1 VTDLLEPEAP
11 ASSGSLFP
19 IEDSC
24 WIPKERYLD
33 RQFFDA
39 ERDKLWTRVWQMAC
53 RLEEIPAVGD
63 YVEYTI
69 CDLSVLVVRHGPGPK
84 DIKAFHNVCPHRA
97 TQLALGS
104 GSFRGRQIVC
114 PFHGWRWNIDGSS
127 SLKYGVESFRPDC
140 VTDEELALHECLV
153 DTWGGSVFINL
164 DRGARPLMEQLSP
177 MAELLDPLL
186 VGDMKVRWWKGV
198 RLKANWK
205 MAQEAFLE
213 GWHVM
218 QTHPQLAFDSDPS
231 RYPHDVIDYF
241 QEANGNSYFQGK
253 PGHTAGI
260 DTEDVVRSTIDNMR
274 VLGDTL
280 DSYPLPRD
288 LYIAEGLRE
297 TTSDLGEFQQQFM
310 TRLYEFYAGAGMPLP
325 QLGPEGFLRWG
336 GVFFMF
342 PNYFVLPMFGEAQ
355 IYRSRPDGNDPES
368 TYFELWAV
376 TLKPPYENV
385 PRARFDGVF
394 DKEDTQGWPLIPRQ
408 DFSNIERQQRGLHS
422 PAFKALRLSAGY
434 EQNITNMHRQV
445 DRYLAG

>member
-24 WIPKERYLD
+24 WIPKERYID

-69 CDLSVLVVRHGPGPK
+69 CDLSVLVVRHGPGAK

-127 SLKYGVESFRPDC
+127 SLKYGMESFRPEC

-153 DTWGGSVFINL
+153 DTWGGAVFINL

-177 MAELLDPLL
+177 VAQMLDPLL
-186 VGDMKVRWWKGV
+186 VGDMKVRWWKAV

-205 MAQEAFLE
+205 IAQEAFLE
-213 GWHVM
+213 GWHSM
-218 QTHPQLAFDSDPS
+218 QTHPQLTQGLYERF
-231 RYPHDVIDYF
+231 PHNFSDYF
-241 QEANGNSYFQGK
+241 SCENGNSYYYNRA
-253 PGHTAGI
+253 PAIT
-260 DTEDVVRSTIDNMR
+260 DVDPDGDVIASTIDGMAILSETYD
-274 VLGDTL
+274 V
-280 DSYPLPRD
+280 YPLPQD
-288 LYIAEGLRE
+288 INILQGLRFKFTDPE
-297 TTSDLGEFQQQFM
+297 LLQQEFM
-310 TRLYEFYAGAGMPLP
+310 TRLFEYYAGAGMPLP
-325 QLGPEGFLRWG
+325 QLEPEAYIRWG
-336 GVFFMF
+336 GVFSLF
-342 PNYFVLPMFGEAQ
+342 PNYVILPMFGAAA
-355 IYRSRPDGNDPES
+355 IYRFRPDGPDPEAC
-368 TYFELWAV
+368 YFEIWAV
-376 TLKPPYENV
+376 SLKPAHEPV
-385 PRARFDGVF
+385 RRAQFGGVF
-394 DKEDTQGWPLIPRQ
+394 DKEDADGWPVIPRQ

-422 PAFKALRLSAGY
+422 PAFRALRLSRDY
-434 EQNITNMHRQV
+434 EHGINNMHREL
-445 DRYLAG
+445 DRYLSG